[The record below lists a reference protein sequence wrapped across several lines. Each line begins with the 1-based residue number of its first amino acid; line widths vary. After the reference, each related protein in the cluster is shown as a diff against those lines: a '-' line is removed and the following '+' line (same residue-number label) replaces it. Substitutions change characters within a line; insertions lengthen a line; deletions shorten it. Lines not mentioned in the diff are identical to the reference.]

1 MTAAQT
7 PSSPSERLFR
17 KAALDRLSSPEELD
31 RLVVLTTPRGWLAL
45 GAVLGLLALALA
57 WSVIGTIQTRVTGP
71 GLLVSSGGRVFDAV
85 ATASGTLV
93 APLVKPGDTVTA
105 GQLLARIDKAE
116 LEQTLDHAKAVLGE
130 REDDLA
136 RRAAQLE
143 REAQARRANFTARRA
158 ALRQVVAAAET
169 RVQFLDTMLRGQED
183 IASRGFTTRQ
193 RVEDTRQE
201 LAAARQK
208 VSDARSQL
216 LQIDTEE
223 LDMSSRA
230 EQTLTG
236 ARDRIADARRRVDEL
251 TLQLE
256 QDTRILSPTDGRVTE
271 WKLADGARVGA
282 GTPVVS
288 IESGSRGLQ
297 LVLYV
302 PPEHGK
308 KLKPG
313 MDVRIAPS
321 TVRKEEYGTLVGRV
335 AEVSDFPS
343 TPQGMQAVLQN
354 DRLVTQF
361 SAKGPPF
368 AVRVDLIPEAG
379 TPSGYRWSSGGGPAM
394 TVTSGTPAE
403 GEVTVREQ
411 PPLAFVIPALRK
423 ATGL

>member
-1 MTAAQT
+1 M
-7 PSSPSERLFR
+7 SSPPSDRLFR

-31 RLVVLTTPRGWLAL
+31 RLVTLTSPRGWVALAATSAL
-45 GAVLGLLALALA
+45 LGLAVA
-57 WSVIGTIQTRVTGP
+57 WGIVGTVPTRVTGP
-71 GLLVSSGGRVFDAV
+71 GILVSNGGRVFDAV
-85 ATASGTLV
+85 APASGLLI
-93 APLVKPGDTVTA
+93 APALRSGETVKA
-105 GQLLARIDKAE
+105 GQLLARIDKAD
-116 LEQTLDHAKAVLGE
+116 LEQTLAHARAVLAE

-136 RRAAQLE
+136 RRADQLD
-143 REAQARRANFTARRA
+143 REAASRRANFASRRA
-158 ALRQVVAAAET
+158 ALRQVVAAAES

-183 IASRGFTTRQ
+183 IAARGFTTRQ
-193 RVEDTRQE
+193 RVEETRQD

-208 VSDARSQL
+208 VSDAKSQL

-223 LDMSSRA
+223 LDMASRTDQA
-230 EQTLTG
+230 LADG
-236 ARDRIADARRRVDEL
+236 RDRMADARRKVDE
-251 TLQLE
+251 TRLQIE

-271 WKLADGARVGA
+271 WKVAEGSRIAA

-288 IESGSRGLQ
+288 IESGSSGLQ
-297 LVLYV
+297 LMLYI

-321 TVRKEEYGTLVGRV
+321 TVRKEEYGTLVGTV

-343 TPQGMQAVLQN
+343 TPQGMLAVLQN
-354 DRLVTQF
+354 DRLVQQF

-368 AVRVDLIPEAG
+368 AVRVDLTRDAVSA
-379 TPSGYRWSSGGGPAM
+379 TGYRWSSGGGPPA

-403 GEVTVREQ
+403 GEVTIREQ
-411 PPLAFVIPALRK
+411 PPIAFVIPALRK

>member
-1 MTAAQT
+1 MTV
-7 PSSPSERLFR
+7 SPSERLFR

-31 RLVVLTTPRGWLAL
+31 RVVALTSPRGWLAL
-45 GAVLGLLALALA
+45 AALLALLA
-57 WSVIGTIQTRVTGP
+57 VAVVWSVVGTIPTRVTGS
-71 GLLVSSGGRVFDAV
+71 GLLVGSGGRVFDAV

-93 APLVKPGDTVTA
+93 MPGVKPGDTVAA

-116 LEQTLDHAKAVLGE
+116 LEQTLEHARAVLAE
-130 REDDLA
+130 REGDLA
-136 RRAAQLE
+136 RRSAQLD
-143 REAQARRANFTARRA
+143 REALARQANFAARRV
-158 ALRQVVAAAET
+158 ALKQVVAAAEA
-169 RVQFLDTMLRGQED
+169 RVEFLATLLRGQED

-193 RVEDTRQE
+193 RVEETRQE

-208 VSDARSQL
+208 VSDAKSQL

-223 LDMSSRA
+223 LDMASRA
-230 EQTLTG
+230 EQ
-236 ARDRIADARRRVDEL
+236 ARADGGDRVADARRRVDEL
-251 TLQLE
+251 VLQIE

-271 WKLADGARVGA
+271 WKVADGARVAA
-282 GTPVVS
+282 GMPVVS
-288 IESGSRGLQ
+288 IESGARGLQ

-308 KLKPG
+308 ALKPG

-321 TVRKEEYGTLVGRV
+321 TARKEEYGTLIGRV

-354 DRLVTQF
+354 DRLVQQF

-368 AVRVDLIPEAG
+368 AVRVDLLPDA
-379 TPSGYRWSSGGGPAM
+379 TAPSGYRWSSGAGPAM
-394 TVTSGTPAE
+394 AITSGTLAE

-423 ATGL
+423 VTGL

>member
-1 MTAAQT
+1 MTAT
-7 PSSPSERLFR
+7 PTTPSPSERLFR

-31 RLVVLTTPRGWLAL
+31 RLVMLTTPRGWLAL
-45 GAVLGLLALALA
+45 TALLGLLALALVWA
-57 WSVIGTIQTRVTGP
+57 VIGSIPTRVTGS
-71 GLLVSSGGRVFDAV
+71 GLLVGSGGRVFDAV
-85 ATASGTLV
+85 AGASGALV

-105 GQLLARIDKAE
+105 GQLLARVDKAD
-116 LEQTLDHAKAVLGE
+116 LEQVLGHAKAVVTE
-130 REDDLA
+130 REQDLS
-136 RRAAQLE
+136 RRTAQLD
-143 REAQARRANFTARRA
+143 REAQARRANFAARRA

-223 LDMSSRA
+223 LDMASRA
-230 EQTLTG
+230 EQTLTEG
-236 ARDRIADARRRVDEL
+236 RDRVADARRRVDEL
-251 TLQLE
+251 ALQLE
-256 QDTRILSPTDGRVTE
+256 QDSRILSPTDGRITE
-271 WKLADGARVGA
+271 WKVAEGARVAA

-288 IESGSRGLQ
+288 IESGARGLQ

-354 DRLVTQF
+354 DRLVSQF

-368 AVRVDLIPEAG
+368 AVRVDLEPEAG

-394 TVTSGTPAE
+394 VLTSGTLAE

-411 PPLAFVIPALRK
+411 PPMAFVIPALRK